1 MTIATI
7 DLGYLGIPE
16 AAAAFLLD
24 LGAPV
29 LVECGSAR
37 TLPALES
44 GLAGHGLR
52 LADLAALV
60 VTHVHLDH
68 AGAAGH
74 LAAARVPVYVHPLG
88 ARHLV
93 DPTRLTASSRR
104 VHGERFDRHYGDPIP
119 APAELVRSVEL
130 DATIAFPRG
139 TLKAIATPGH
149 AKHHLAWLLEE
160 PDGRILFAGDVAAM
174 IAPGSRPATVDGRG
188 LLSLPTPPPDFDREA
203 WRGSLRRLR
212 ELRVDRL
219 LLTHF
224 GDAGEPDRHLAEV
237 EDRLEREVDAMCR
250 ILSALPPA
258 ERASGYR
265 SWLEAEARRI
275 GADCSALSPTAR
287 STFLGSALVEMNLAG
302 VGLWIERGG

>member
-29 LVECGSAR
+29 LVECGPAR

-44 GLAGHGLR
+44 GLASRGVR

-74 LAAARVPVYVHPLG
+74 LAQAGVPVHVHPLG

-93 DPTRLTASSRR
+93 DPTRLVASSRR
-104 VHGERFDRHYGDPIP
+104 VHGERFDRHYGEPIP
-119 APAELVRSVEL
+119 APADLVRIVDD
-130 DATIAFPRG
+130 DATVAFPRG
-139 TLKAIATPGH
+139 LLRAIATPGH
-149 AKHHLAWLLEE
+149 AKHHHAWLLEDA
-160 PDGRILFAGDVAAM
+160 DGRTLFAGDVAAM
-174 IAPGSRPATVDGRG
+174 LAPGSRPATTDGRG
-188 LLSLPTPPPDFDREA
+188 LLSLPTPPPDFDRDA
-203 WRGSLRRLR
+203 WRTSLGRLR
-212 ELRVDRL
+212 ALRADRL

-224 GDAGEPDRHLAEV
+224 GDAGDPDRHLAEV
-237 EDRLEREVDAMCR
+237 EDRLEREVDAMRR
-250 ILSALPPA
+250 ILRERSPQ
-258 ERASGYR
+258 ERAPRYR
-265 SWLEAEARRI
+265 AWLEEEARRA
-275 GADCSALSPTAR
+275 GTEPSALSPTAR
-287 STFLGSALVEMNLAG
+287 STFLGSALVEMNLGG
-302 VGLWIERGG
+302 VAHWLERGG